1 MNWHKLAS
9 ADPMIVQELSGELNV
24 PKRIAELL
32 VQRGVTNFSEAK
44 YFFRPQWEDLHNP
57 FLMKDMDRAVQRI
70 TQAIKV
76 DEPVM
81 VFGDYDVDGT
91 TAVA

>member
-81 VFGDYDVDGT
+81 VFGDLM
-91 TAVA
+91 